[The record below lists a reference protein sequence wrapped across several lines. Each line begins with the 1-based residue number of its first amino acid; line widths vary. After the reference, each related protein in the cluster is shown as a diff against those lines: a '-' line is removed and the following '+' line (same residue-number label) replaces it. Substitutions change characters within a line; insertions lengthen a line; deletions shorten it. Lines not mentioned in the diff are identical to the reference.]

1 MGVGGEQVP
10 QLLSYLQ
17 LISLLFASSSHHSL
31 PSRNIG
37 SPAGS
42 PPSHIHLPTINQHLA
57 SPPVIPTPTHPSLFT
72 LVAPK
77 RHFARKSGLIT
88 QTTPSPRTLGL
99 FFPWKELDKG
109 MGRGWIWDGSVQNI
123 FPSYLPSA
131 LDILNKG
138 VSLFL
143 LTPTKRFTFLVILFL
158 TAFTRLFIQQRSPIS
173 GKQQEKH
180 PRPGHSQSRGVK
192 LQQGNT

>member
-1 MGVGGEQVP
+1 MWGWGGQVP

-17 LISLLFASSSHHSL
+17 LISLLSASSSHHSL
-31 PSRNIG
+31 TSRNIG

-109 MGRGWIWDGSVQNI
+109 MGRGWIWDNQSTGLQPSNKNPTNKSQANKDPDRFQPYSFLSLVWPSSTLSSSLIVWESGPEGSGWGQT
-123 FPSYLPSA
+123 PSVAAPSFVA
-131 LDILNKG
+131 A
-138 VSLFL
+138 
-143 LTPTKRFTFLVILFL
+143 T
-158 TAFTRLFIQQRSPIS
+158 
-173 GKQQEKH
+173 
-180 PRPGHSQSRGVK
+180 
-192 LQQGNT
+192 

>member
-1 MGVGGEQVP
+1 MWGQGRERYHSYFH
-10 QLLSYLQ
+10 SYLQ

-42 PPSHIHLPTINQHLA
+42 LPSHIHLPTINQRLA

-77 RHFARKSGLIT
+77 RHFAGKSGLII

-99 FFPWKELDKG
+99 FFPWKKLDKG
-109 MGRGWIWDGSVQNI
+109 MGRGWIWDNQSTGLQ
-123 FPSYLPSA
+123 PS
-131 LDILNKG
+131 NKN
-138 VSLFL
+138 
-143 LTPTKRFTFLVILFL
+143 PTNKSQTNS
-158 TAFTRLFIQQRSPIS
+158 IQ
-173 GKQQEKH
+173 E
-180 PRPGHSQSRGVK
+180 PRPFPTPFISFSGQWSSHPP
-192 LQQGNT
+192 LYPLP